1 MFNTIVALKVEF
13 YFYLNKDKMNRCLKC
28 SHKNFMKCAG
38 PPCEGVCDCVS
49 KYICDPL
56 HKCKCGKCC
65 RSKKSGE
72 EVPLDPKTDM
82 VRFKKYAKRKSS
94 KKSIKKSN
102 KKLKNKSKKK
112 SVRKNKL

>member
-1 MFNTIVALKVEF
+1 
-13 YFYLNKDKMNRCLKC
+13 MNMCLKC

-38 PPCEGVCDCVS
+38 PPCEGVCECVS

-56 HKCKCGKCC
+56 HKCKCC
-65 RSKKSGE
+65 RSKKSDE

-102 KKLKNKSKKK
+102 KKLKSIKKSKKK